1 LTMATQNR
9 VSCMMMSRNCQT
21 GIRIHNLPRKGN
33 RFRLTPRQVPLIIGL
48 LIAFMGSGIGY
59 VWSNHEK
66 TQIGYD
72 IAQLKKEEMRLLETN
87 RKLRLE
93 MAFLKSP
100 ANLEAHAVKRFG
112 LRQPTPDQIVV
123 LP

>member
-1 LTMATQNR
+1 LR
-9 VSCMMMSRNCQT
+9 LSSR
-21 GIRIHNLPRKGN
+21 H
-33 RFRLTPRQVPLIIGL
+33 VPFIIGL

-66 TQIGYD
+66 TQIGYG
-72 IAQLKKEEMRLLETN
+72 IAQLKKEEMRLLEIN

-93 MAFLKSP
+93 IAFLKSP
-100 ANLEAHAVKRFG
+100 ANLETHAVKRFG
-112 LRQPTPDQIVV
+112 LRQPTPEQIVV

>member
-1 LTMATQNR
+1 MTMAAQNR
-9 VSCMMMSRNCQT
+9 VSSMMMSRNCQT
-21 GIRIHNLPRKGN
+21 GVRIHNLPRKGN
-33 RFRLTPRQVPLIIGL
+33 RLGLTSRQVPLIIGL
-48 LIAFMGSGIGY
+48 LIAFMGTGIGY

-72 IAQLKKEEMRLLETN
+72 IALLKKEEMRLLEIN

-93 MAFLKSP
+93 IAFLKSP

-112 LRQPTPDQIVV
+112 LRQPAPNQIVV

>member
-1 LTMATQNR
+1 MATQNR
-9 VSCMMMSRNCQT
+9 VSSMMTSRNCQA
-21 GIRIHNLPRKGN
+21 GVRIHNLPRKTN
-33 RFRLTPRQVPLIIGL
+33 RFRPTPRQVLLIIGL

-59 VWSNHEK
+59 VGSNHEK
-66 TQIGYD
+66 TQIGYE
-72 IAQLKKEEMRLLETN
+72 IAQLKKEEMRLLEIN

-100 ANLEAHAVKRFG
+100 ANLEAHVVKRFG

>member
-1 LTMATQNR
+1 
-9 VSCMMMSRNCQT
+9 MMMSRNCQT
-21 GIRIHNLPRKGN
+21 GVRIHNLRRKGS
-33 RFRLTPRQVPLIIGL
+33 RFKLTSRQVLFIIGL
-48 LIAFMGSGIGY
+48 LIAFMGGGIGY

-72 IAQLKKEEMRLLETN
+72 IAQLKKEEMRLLEIN

-93 MAFLKSP
+93 IAFLKSP
-100 ANLEAHAVKRFG
+100 ANLEAHAVKQFG
-112 LRQPTPDQIVV
+112 LRQPTPNQIVV

>member
-1 LTMATQNR
+1 
-9 VSCMMMSRNCQT
+9 MMMSRNGQT
-21 GIRIHNLPRKGN
+21 GVRIHNLPRKGH
-33 RFRLTPRQVPLIIGL
+33 RLRLTPRQVPLIIGL
-48 LIAFMGSGIGY
+48 LVAFMGSGIGY

-72 IAQLKKEEMRLLETN
+72 ISQLKKEEMRLLEIN

-93 MAFLKSP
+93 IAFLKSP
-100 ANLEAHAVKRFG
+100 ANLEAHAIKRFG